1 MNLEHGPS
9 QISQL
14 RSSDAAPLAL
24 VVVDL
29 KTLLPALSPL
39 ARQVVAARCVQ
50 AW

>member
-1 MNLEHGPS
+1 MNLKHRPA
-9 QISQL
+9 QLSQL

-24 VVVDL
+24 VAVDL
-29 KTLLPALSPL
+29 KALLPALPPL